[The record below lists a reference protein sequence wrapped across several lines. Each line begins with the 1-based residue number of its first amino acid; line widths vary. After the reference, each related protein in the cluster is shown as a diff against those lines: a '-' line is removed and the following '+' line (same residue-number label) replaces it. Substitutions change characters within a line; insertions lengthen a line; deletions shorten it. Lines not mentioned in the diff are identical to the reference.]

1 MLAEAAAWVKD
12 HNFSKTT
19 LDFLDDAAG
28 QKWATLSRAL
38 NATLAAWMAPQI
50 DAIRRA
56 DPTRPITV
64 DHVDAVLAKLAAN
77 DALDFQ
83 SLHRYPG
90 YNAASILATLNLL
103 KSLAQAHSGKPY
115 LLSEFGYATDSVDPE
130 RAGLFETA
138 ITLGLLAQH
147 AGGGAKWMLNDMP
160 QGFNMRERTLGAFRL
175 DGSPKP
181 VVGALAALRAYL
193 DSTGSSTADL
203 RLEDDADTGLRYVF
217 SASDAL

>member
-64 DHVDAVLAKLAAN
+64 DHVDAVMDKLAAN
-77 DALDFQ
+77 DALDFE

-90 YNAASILATLNLL
+90 SNAASIRATLNLL
-103 KSLAQAHSGKPY
+103 KSLEQAHSGKPY
-115 LLSEFGYATDSVDPE
+115 LLSEFGYATDTVDPE
-130 RAGLFETA
+130 RA
-138 ITLGLLAQH
+138 GLLAQH

-181 VVGALAALRAYL
+181 VVGALAALHSYL
-193 DSTGSSTADL
+193 TASGSPPGDFV
-203 RLEDDADTGLRYVF
+203 LEEDKDVGTRYIYR
-217 SASDAL
+217 ASDALLLGGKSVHT